1 MTRGT
6 CVHSFS
12 PTIVLALAGT
22 LGPLAH
28 AANPVFSEQ
37 TMPAG
42 ITHTHSTIQVTPS
55 LEFMVA
61 GGAVGDFDRDG
72 DQDLFILGG
81 SGGIDKLYIND
92 GNGNFTD
99 EALSWGVFANHRG
112 SGAAV
117 GDYDNDGDLD
127 IFVSSLGPQ
136 SQNMPGHNRLYR
148 NNGDHTFTNV
158 AAAAGVMFNNYV
170 NGDAYSAAFGDYDLD
185 GDLDLFVAG
194 WLGGNRLFNNKGDG
208 TFEDV
213 SANLDFPVTET
224 QGFTPRFVDMN
235 DDRYPEI
242 LLSGDFV
249 TSKYLINN
257 TDGTFTNATPSNGT
271 GLDSNGMGNTYA
283 DFNND
288 GLFDW
293 YVTSLTVL
301 NGQPTGSGNMLYQQT
316 QTPHI
321 FQEIAAAS
329 GCNDADW
336 SWGAD
341 AVDFNHDGFVDII
354 DTNGYRDPINQDDP
368 TLLYMNDGSGNF
380 TDQAVASGIDH
391 TGQGRGLLT
400 ADFDND
406 GDRDIL
412 ILCNRQQAS
421 LYRNDLPA
429 GPDTHSV
436 TIRFDTSHI
445 PALAPDGFGTRVA
458 LVSDNHTQ
466 LRYLDGGSNYLAQ
479 SELSIH
485 AGIGSDDGALAT
497 ITYANGATDTLYL
510 PAGTN
515 ATITAMP
522 CPADFSPNGA
532 LDIFDVF
539 AFLDLFNNAH
549 PQADLTDDGNHD
561 IFDVFAFLSL
571 YNAGCPPTP

>member
-1 MTRGT
+1 MQAL
-6 CVHSFS
+6 SWFAAL
-12 PTIVLALAGT
+12 VLFV
-22 LGPLAH
+22 PH
-28 AANPVFSEQ
+28 ADASDPIFTEQ
-37 TMPAG
+37 TIAKGVAAP
-42 ITHTHSTIQVTPS
+42 HSTIS
-55 LEFMVA
+55 NAFDYEFMVA

-72 DQDLFILGG
+72 DQDLFVLGG
-81 SGGIDKLYIND
+81 SAGLDKLYIND
-92 GNGNFTD
+92 GTGHFTD
-99 EALSWGVFANHRG
+99 ETASWGLLANHRG
-112 SGAAV
+112 AGAAV
-117 GDYDNDGDLD
+117 GDFNNDGFLD
-127 IFVSSLGPQ
+127 IYVTSLGPQ
-136 SQNMPGHNRLYR
+136 PFYSPGFNRLYR
-148 NNGDHTFTNV
+148 NNGDHTFTDV
-158 AAAAGVMFNNYV
+158 APFAGVRFNSFNI
-170 NGDAYSAAFGDYDLD
+170 GDAYSAAFGDYDLD
-185 GDLDLFVAG
+185 GDLDLLVVG
-194 WLGGNRLFNNKGDG
+194 WRSGNTLFQNNGDE
-208 TFEDV
+208 TFTNV
-213 SANLDFPVTET
+213 TAAMNLPASMVN
-224 QGFTPRFVDMN
+224 GYSCRFVDMN
-235 DDRYPEI
+235 ADRYPEI
-242 LLSGDFV
+242 LIAADFG
-249 TSKYLINN
+249 TSQYLINN
-257 TDGTFTNATPSNGT
+257 TDGTFANATPFNGT

-288 GLFDW
+288 GRFDW
-293 YVTSLTVL
+293 YVTSLTNTL
-301 NGQPTGSGNMLYQQT
+301 NGVPGSGNMLYLQNE
-316 QTPHI
+316 TPHR
-321 FQEIAAAS
+321 FTESSMTA
-329 GCNDADW
+329 GCNYGYW

-354 DTNGYRDPINQDDP
+354 DTNGARDLKNQDDP
-368 TLLYMNDGSGNF
+368 TLLFMNTGAGNF
-380 TDQAVASGIDH
+380 VEQAVDAGIVH

-445 PALAPDGFGTRVA
+445 PTLAPDGFGTRVA

-479 SELSIH
+479 SELSMH
-485 AGIGSDDGALAT
+485 LGLGADTHTLAT

-510 PAGTN
+510 PDGTN
-515 ATITAMP
+515 ATITALP
-522 CPADFSPNGA
+522 CPADFSPSGA

-571 YNAGCPPTP
+571 YNAGCP

>member
-1 MTRGT
+1 MHCYR
-6 CVHSFS
+6 CVRSFS
-12 PTIVLALAGT
+12 ASTLFVFSGLAVLPALA
-22 LGPLAH
+22 AD
-28 AANPVFSEQ
+28 PVFTEQ

-42 ITHTHSTIQVTPS
+42 LIYSHATFQVTPS

-81 SGGIDKLYIND
+81 SGGIDKLFIND

-127 IFVSSLGPQ
+127 IFVTSLGPQ

-148 NNGDHTFTNV
+148 NNGDNTFTNV

-185 GDLDLFVAG
+185 GDLDLCVAG

-208 TFEDV
+208 TFQDV
-213 SANLDFPVTET
+213 SPNMDFPLTET
-224 QGFTPRFVDMN
+224 HGFTPRFVDMN
-235 DDRYPEI
+235 GDRYPEI
-242 LLSGDFV
+242 LLAGDFD
-249 TSKYLINN
+249 TSRYLINN

-288 GLFDW
+288 GRFDW

-301 NGQPTGSGNMLYQQT
+301 NGMPIGSGNMLYQQT
-316 QTPHI
+316 ETPHI
-321 FQEIAAAS
+321 FQEIAAAA

-354 DTNGYRDPINQDDP
+354 DTNGYRDPKNQNDP
-368 TLLYMNDGSGNF
+368 TLLFVNDGTGNF
-380 TDQAVASGIDH
+380 TDQAVAAGINH

-406 GDRDIL
+406 GDRDLL

-421 LYRNDLPA
+421 FYRNDLPS
-429 GPDTHSV
+429 GPDTNSV

-445 PALAPDGFGTRVA
+445 PGLAPDGFGTLVN
-458 LVSDNHTQ
+458 LVSDNHAQ
-466 LRYLDGGSNYLAQ
+466 IRYLDGGSNYLSQ

-485 AGIGSDDGALAT
+485 AGLGSDTSALAT
-497 ITYANGATDTLYL
+497 ITYANGDTDTLYL

-515 ATITAMP
+515 TTITAFP

-539 AFLDLFNNAH
+539 AFLDSFNTAH
-549 PQADLTDDGNHD
+549 PQSDLTDDGNHD
-561 IFDVFAFLSL
+561 IFDVFNFLSL
-571 YNAGCPPTP
+571 YNEGCP